1 MNKCL
6 SSTRPAALNHKTIK
20 YKRKKKSSSVV
31 WWLLRTAEFHYP
43 NYHYIYRSLSKTQVV
58 FRKHNLDFIIGIL
71 RFPFDFRLLSIF
83 RSVFTVFFLNG
94 KNSSKIMILMLTE
107 CWFPRY
113 RNRRLVHHE
122 GKSFACITCACFSI
136 RDRYVGVQDL
146 NRLCLF
152 LFSSSLSELCIYIQS
167 LRNYKIYRSVRKI
180 GRLRIRKNEL

>member
-83 RSVFTVFFLNG
+83 RSVFTVFFFKWQEFKQNNDINVNRVLVSSLQKSASSTSWG
-94 KNSSKIMILMLTE
+94 KEFCLH
-107 CWFPRY
+107 Y
-113 RNRRLVHHE
+113 
-122 GKSFACITCACFSI
+122 
-136 RDRYVGVQDL
+136 
-146 NRLCLF
+146 LCLF
-152 LFSSSLSELCIYIQS
+152 FNTWQVCGSSRSE
-167 LRNYKIYRSVRKI
+167 
-180 GRLRIRKNEL
+180 